1 MTHLFEVPKETFDL
15 IRSGD
20 KNFILTKR
28 DRPYK
33 KGDELIVQE
42 IDEIDGEN
50 RLTSDELTFKITLVE
65 NGEGLKANYCI
76 IAINLIPIF

>member
-65 NGEGLKANYCI
+65 NGEGLKTNYCI

>member
-1 MTHLFEVPKETFDL
+1 MTHLFEVSKETFDL
-15 IRSGD
+15 IRSGE

-28 DRPYK
+28 ERPYK
-33 KGDELIVQE
+33 KGDEIIVQE
-42 IDEIDGEN
+42 IDGEN
-50 RLTSDELTFKITLVE
+50 GLTSDELTFKITLVE